1 MKKSMKNIVK
11 KIAGW
16 RQGVEAKVAYRM
28 EVFVLRLMRPL
39 QNQQGASIVEI
50 LGYALLCVLAIVV
63 VWGLIKGWLPSFW
76 QSITGRLDNLS

>member
-1 MKKSMKNIVK
+1 MKKFMNNMVK
-11 KIAGW
+11 KVAGW
-16 RQGVEAKVAYRM
+16 RHGLEAKVAYRM
-28 EVFVLRLMRPL
+28 EGVVFRLMRPL